1 MLPANIELV
10 DSISLKSGRLWVRFF
25 ICTFVTSFSDVFL
38 DPNCLIVIPSPAG
51 YVFES
56 LSSAYCFMNRPNLD
70 LDESKHERLKV
81 IPSGISSCQIATYTN

>member
-10 DSISLKSGRLWVRFF
+10 DSISLKSGWLWVRFF

-56 LSSAYCFMNRPNLD
+56 LS
-70 LDESKHERLKV
+70 RLARKV
-81 IPSGISSCQIATYTN
+81 TRLPGYNSCVQPIG